1 MQTLSNRFNLGS
13 KKPVTG
19 FSTRRPLVNLC
30 VKRICLVLML
40 SFVSC
45 CSGVP
50 VVGLH
55 PEYPPVK
62 KKTFSLY
69 SEFVEVN
76 SLQPTFRWQPFPGPE
91 DDFADRIHDVT
102 YELRIWTTVPRRSG
116 KLRYARDGLELA
128 SHMLEKP
135 LEPSKQYL
143 WSIRACFIIDGKSR
157 MTEWGMAGIPLRNES
172 VSNLSCFRFKTPE
185 K

>member
-45 CSGVP
+45 CCGVP

-116 KLRYARDGLELA
+116 KLMYARDGLELA
-128 SHMLEKP
+128 SHMLEKG
-135 LEPSKQYL
+135 LNLKKLQLMMGHSTMQTTAIYL
-143 WSIRACFIIDGKSR
+143 HVTNTDTSI
-157 MTEWGMAGIPLRNES
+157 IPDLAISES
-172 VSNLSCFRFKTPE
+172 NKELQW
-185 K
+185 